1 MTTTAGVRIRRR
13 APCSRWRTTPR
24 AVVTFWGTVYAPS
37 AAMDVPVDVLTVP
50 VFGRGV
56 VARMLMLGYKVATDA
71 QVPVTTAPLTGG
83 QPQNRTVTLTGQA
96 NGKPTKVVATVEF
109 CDFGCPGIAPPAQQ
123 PGGKPAVKV
132 YSWQVT
138 R

>member
-1 MTTTAGVRIRRR
+1 
-13 APCSRWRTTPR
+13 
-24 AVVTFWGTVYAPS
+24 
-37 AAMDVPVDVLTVP
+37 MDVPVDVLTVP

-83 QPQNRTVTLTGQA
+83 QPQNRTMTLTA
-96 NGKPTKVVATVEF
+96 SPPARPTKVVATVEV
-109 CDFGCPGIAPPAQQ
+109 CDLGCPGVAPPAQQ
-123 PGGKPAVKV
+123 PGGRPAVRV